1 MSDGA
6 TARCQDRGG
15 VAHGPSLVR
24 ARDLPSLRVPS
35 PGPSPRSVSG
45 VPQMPPPLCRNPE
58 RQLRGWAAAKDTGQG
73 VVSVTICMT
82 QQTPQQS
89 ILPRVPRCHFNARRL
104 QGGSETPVQNSKSS
118 LAVCSA
124 QANLSLWV
132 LL

>member
-24 ARDLPSLRVPS
+24 AWDLPSLRVPS

-45 VPQMPPPLCRNPE
+45 VPQIPTPPLCRNPE
-58 RQLRGWAAAKDTGQG
+58 RQLRGWAAAKDTGRG
-73 VVSVTICMT
+73 VVTICMA

-89 ILPRVPRCHFNARRL
+89 ISPRVPRCRFNARRL
-104 QGGSETPVQNSKSS
+104 QGGSEIPVQNSKSS
-118 LAVCSA
+118 LAVSGA
-124 QANLSLWV
+124 QANLSLWI